1 LIAQRFVGVHEELVE
16 RLEPRRGDRWLDLAT
31 GTGEVAIRA
40 ARRGAFATGLDIAP
54 RLLSQARSKS
64 SDVEWIEGD
73 AQALPFEDASFD
85 VVSSSFG
92 IIFAPDHRAI
102 AAEIARVCR
111 PAGRVGLCN
120 WRPNEGLH
128 ALYSRFAP
136 DEPEQDSENW
146 GREEHVRELLGE
158 AFELEFDE
166 RTWYLEGESPEAVWD
181 LMTVGAPPVK
191 ALVDSLDA
199 ERRREFR
206 SAMLEY
212 WDGFRENGGVREPRR
227 YLLVLGTRRG

>member
-1 LIAQRFVGVHEELVE
+1 MAQRFAPVHDDLVD

-40 ARRGAFATGLDIAP
+40 ARRGAYVTGLDIAP
-54 RLLSQARSKS
+54 ELLSQARSKS
-64 SDVEWIEGD
+64 SDVEWVEGD
-73 AQALPFEDASFD
+73 AQALSFEEASFD

-92 IIFAPDHRAI
+92 IMFAPDHQAS

-111 PAGRVGLCN
+111 PAGRLGLCN

-128 ALYSRFAP
+128 ALYDKFAP
-136 DEPEQDSENW
+136 DEPEQPPENW
-146 GREEHVRELLGE
+146 GREDHVRELLGG
-158 AFELEFDE
+158 AFELEFEE

-181 LMTVGAPPVK
+181 LVTVGAPPMK

-212 WDGFRENGGVREPRR
+212 WDGFRSNGGVSEPRR
-227 YLLVLGTRRG
+227 YLLILGTRR

>member
-1 LIAQRFVGVHEELVE
+1 VSVHEELVE

-54 RLLSQARSKS
+54 GLLSQARSKS
-64 SDVEWIEGD
+64 TDVEWIEGD

-92 IIFAPDHRAI
+92 IIFAPDHHAV
-102 AAEIARVCR
+102 AAEMTRVCR

-128 ALYSRFAP
+128 ALYSRFVP

-146 GREEHVRELLGE
+146 GREEHVRELLAD

-181 LMTVGAPPVK
+181 LMTAGAPPVK

-199 ERRREFR
+199 KRRREFR

-212 WDGFRENGGVREPRR
+212 WDGFRGNGGVREPRR
-227 YLLVLGTRRG
+227 YLLVLGTRR